1 MKTDQFIYAV
11 KRLRGLE
18 LKVETY
24 DEVIVVRNRI
34 DDLVLLIDGDELC
47 NIDTRCSGF
56 RNLNDVDKIELYM
69 LCNRYVTSSVE
80 EREEPKKY
88 KLKHKL
94 AKGYSYLN
102 YDEGAKELR
111 FSTEKQIGVFKT
123 VFTIQEW
130 ESLTEQTWED
140 LLIQFKAVEENVQ

>member
-56 RNLNDVDKIELYM
+56 RNLNDVDKIELYK

-94 AKGYSYLN
+94 AKVYSYLN
-102 YDEGAKELR
+102 YDEGFKELI

-140 LLIQFKAVEENVQ
+140 LLIQFKAIEV

>member
-1 MKTDQFIYAV
+1 MKTHQFIYAV
-11 KRLRGLE
+11 KRLRGLK
-18 LKVETY
+18 LKVETCG
-24 DEVIVVRNRI
+24 EGIIVRNRF

-47 NIDTRCSGF
+47 NIDTRCNGF
-56 RNLNDVDKIELYM
+56 RNLNDVDKIELYK

-80 EREEPKKY
+80 EREEQKKY

-102 YDEGAKELR
+102 YDEVAKELS
-111 FSTEKQIGVFKT
+111 FSTEEQIGAFKT

-140 LLIQFKAVEENVQ
+140 LLIQFKAIEENVK